1 MQLCVSPFFVVPLDS
16 GLIFLFLSIF
26 LPFTLSVF
34 LAFFP
39 LSLSVSLPP
48 CRPFH
53 FAIAKEIVNTARC
66 RKYIIIRWRT
76 GENKSRHVCSG
87 GCETGASLRV
97 WLCVCVWVTE
107 KETESKGERAVEVI
121 GLSLRCLIFYVWEKA
136 RAHMT
141 EDAIRHLSRPK
152 RRKTQHQKKNL
163 NLLSHPNPPDQND
176 SRRQCGHYRVQ
187 TA

>member
-1 MQLCVSPFFVVPLDS
+1 MQLCVLPLSLDFIVVPLDS
-16 GLIFLFLSIF
+16 DLIFLFLSIF

-34 LAFFP
+34 VAFFP
-39 LSLSVSLPP
+39 SLSLCQSPP

-76 GENKSRHVCSG
+76 GENKSRHVCVG
-87 GCETGASLRV
+87 DVRLVLLLECD
-97 WLCVCVWVTE
+97 LCVCVWVTE

-152 RRKTQHQKKNL
+152 RRKMRHRKR
-163 NLLSHPNPPDQND
+163 
-176 SRRQCGHYRVQ
+176 SR
-187 TA
+187 TF